1 MKESSINFRCSPQ
14 KKDNYQKRADQE
26 GLSLSKYIVNTLD
39 EKGQVTDLISAEV
52 KFLKLFEEAFKI
64 YYEPYHHK
72 IASTLRVN
80 ELNVKTIL
88 EQNNFMYK
96 NINLPQEASQIKV
109 PLYNHPITDLAREKV
124 IKEFRSAKEKWEQ
137 KDE

>member
-14 KKDNYQKRADQE
+14 KKDSYQRRADKE

-96 NINLPQEASQIKV
+96 NINLPQETSQIKV

>member
-14 KKDNYQKRADQE
+14 KKDQYQKRADQE

-39 EKGQVTDLISAEV
+39 EKGEITDLISAEK

-72 IASTLRVN
+72 LATTLRVN
-80 ELNVKTIL
+80 ELNVRTII
-88 EQNNFMYK
+88 EQNDFMYK
-96 NINLPQEASQIKV
+96 NISIPQETSLIKV

-124 IKEFRSAKEKWEQ
+124 INEFRKSKEKWEQ